1 MPKEN
6 QRVAISKHLLKT
18 SLLRLL
24 QKKHITQISVS
35 ALCKEAEINRTTF
48 YRHYETPDDVLME
61 IASDYIKDFR
71 KFSSSWNASH
81 DLYDEIV
88 QLCRFIYSH
97 SDMAK
102 LLIRNNTNDGITKIF
117 QELSDDFVGTR
128 KILYKGSPVDDDT
141 LCLFSSFF
149 SVGIYTLI
157 SRWLIEDIAKTPE
170 EIANLIC
177 CSFYRDFSFV

>member
-6 QRVAISKHLLKT
+6 QRVAISKHLLKS

-24 QKKHITQISVS
+24 QNKNITKISIS
-35 ALCKEAEINRTTF
+35 ELCQEAEINRTTF
-48 YRHYETPDDVLME
+48 YRHYETPNDVLLE
-61 IASDYIKDFR
+61 IASDYIKEFR
-71 KFSSSWNASH
+71 NFSSSANTSQ
-81 DLYDEIV
+81 DLYDEVV
-88 QLCRFIYSH
+88 QLCRFIDHH

-117 QELSDDFVGTR
+117 QELCDDFVGKR

-141 LCLFSSFF
+141 LRLFSSFF

-157 SRWLIEDIAKTPE
+157 SHWLVEDIAKTPE